1 MSHRRRR
8 VSRVLFGLLGLT
20 IAVGLFTYVHK
31 LNSSRAAT
39 PTKGAAVAAVV
50 PAAKVNEP
58 PITRAPGPAA
68 TPTTAQSAIKQ
79 PQPSAPAAAV
89 EAPKAHVTE
98 APTVPR
104 AGMVTIVA
112 TAANSAPPAP
122 AGSPSHATD
131 RTSAAAA
138 PSSASPSSPS
148 KVTIQPYVAP
158 AGPAPAGN
166 AATVLADARAKM
178 QAGNLLEARDLVNGA
193 LASGRIVA
201 SDAGAARQLLS
212 EISQTVVFS
221 SRRFPDDKWGGT
233 YSVQP
238 GDRLDRIGAKYGL
251 TPAMLMKLNGI
262 PDARKLRSGATIKV
276 LKGPFHAVVN
286 KSAFRLD
293 LYLGAPGG
301 AESVYVTSFPVGLG
315 KDNSTPD
322 GKWVV
327 APEKKLKNPEY
338 YSPRGEG
345 IIAANDP
352 RNPLGEFWIGL
363 DGTEGEA
370 RGKLSYGIHGTIDP
384 TSIGK
389 QASMGC
395 VRMRNEDAAVVF
407 DAVVEG
413 KSSVVVVD

>member
-8 VSRVLFGLLGLT
+8 MSRVLFGLLGLT

-50 PAAKVNEP
+50 PAGKVNDP
-58 PITRAPGPAA
+58 PITRAAGPAA
-68 TPTTAQSAIKQ
+68 
-79 PQPSAPAAAV
+79 
-89 EAPKAHVTE
+89 
-98 APTVPR
+98 
-104 AGMVTIVA
+104 
-112 TAANSAPPAP
+112 
-122 AGSPSHATD
+122 
-131 RTSAAAA
+131 
-138 PSSASPSSPS
+138 
-148 KVTIQPYVAP
+148 
-158 AGPAPAGN
+158 PAPAGN

-276 LKGPFHAVVN
+276 VKGPFHAVVN

-293 LYLGAPGG
+293 LYLGARGG

-370 RGKLSYGIHGTIDP
+370 RGKLSYGI
-384 TSIGK
+384 
-389 QASMGC
+389 
-395 VRMRNEDAAVVF
+395 
-407 DAVVEG
+407 
-413 KSSVVVVD
+413 